1 MLVLFWILAI
11 AFVLSLVGF
20 AIWAWNSKKP
30 ELAPLVPILA
40 LGATI
45 AFQTITFLTREQKE
59 DTKRQEE
66 IQITLLFL
74 KNEIGINSA
83 IANEN
88 STALEKEL
96 SLLKEHK
103 SMLNPLTEF
112 KSEMWNVAK
121 SRGAKFIVDLN
132 DVNRIERA
140 YAGMEIVNYK
150 IRSRE
155 NYRLANQA
163 MSNFEEAMVKMDT
176 GLLANFEEVK
186 KATAEGEAILDRV
199 SASDIP
205 R

>member
-1 MLVLFWILAI
+1 
-11 AFVLSLVGF
+11 
-20 AIWAWNSKKP
+20 
-30 ELAPLVPILA
+30 
-40 LGATI
+40 
-45 AFQTITFLTREQKE
+45 
-59 DTKRQEE
+59 
-66 IQITLLFL
+66 
-74 KNEIGINSA
+74 
-83 IANEN
+83 
-88 STALEKEL
+88 
-96 SLLKEHK
+96 
-103 SMLNPLTEF
+103 
-112 KSEMWNVAK
+112 MWNVAK